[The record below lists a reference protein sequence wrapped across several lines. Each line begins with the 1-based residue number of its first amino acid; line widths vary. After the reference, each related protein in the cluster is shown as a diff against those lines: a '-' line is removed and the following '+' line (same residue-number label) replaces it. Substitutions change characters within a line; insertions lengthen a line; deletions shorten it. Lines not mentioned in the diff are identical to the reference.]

1 MLIDFTLKLSKD
13 WFDNNR
19 VLHCTQDAMWS
30 RLCSLYSLW
39 TFCTKGVVFHVL
51 QHSLR
56 SQTRAF
62 IARFLR
68 PSSSSYPQAI
78 GFAHTQFGSRC
89 IPDYINYAWTLMT
102 SQSSLCFA
110 SHSHAFHAVYSFL
123 FVFVLKLFSFHF
135 PFFYSCRSLTL
146 ATYSISAFKICAA
159 VAFAVYVPFVHYNET
174 TCMCACIWCS
184 SKTNR
189 NSNRHKF
196 RFIWHATT
204 WSFRSKSL
212 QSTAQQ
218 FSVSLSVEKL
228 I

>member
-1 MLIDFTLKLSKD
+1 
-13 WFDNNR
+13 
-19 VLHCTQDAMWS
+19 MWS

-56 SQTRAF
+56 LQTRAS

-146 ATYSISAFKICAA
+146 ATDSISAFKICAA
-159 VAFAVYVPFVHYNET
+159 VAFAAYVPFVHYNET
-174 TCMCACIWCS
+174 TCMCVCAYGVHRKPIETQTA
-184 SKTNR
+184 TNSVLYDTQR
-189 NSNRHKF
+189 HDLFDLNLFSQQLNS
-196 RFIWHATT
+196 
-204 WSFRSKSL
+204 
-212 QSTAQQ
+212 
-218 FSVSLSVEKL
+218 SVSVCL
-228 I
+228 